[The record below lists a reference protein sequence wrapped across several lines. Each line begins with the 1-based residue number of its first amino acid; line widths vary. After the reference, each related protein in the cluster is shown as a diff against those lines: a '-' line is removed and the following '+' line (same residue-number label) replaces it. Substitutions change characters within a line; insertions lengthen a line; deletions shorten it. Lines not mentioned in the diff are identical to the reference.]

1 MSPTTT
7 FPGRASRR
15 HKQLLAGTAL
25 AAAAT
30 LALAGPIASALA
42 ASDGTPVVATSE
54 TVKANLNADGSL
66 DVARLFSQI
75 QATGNGHVSLEDP
88 TSTKGLRN
96 LDGWGS
102 PSTSDGKASYD
113 FSVDG
118 TKQFRTVADFTK
130 DLPVSVHIAYRLDGT
145 KVDPGDL
152 DGKSGK
158 LAVSYTVKNTTA
170 DATPIVYQDGHG
182 KTVTETAQVVTP
194 YVGQLALDLPDS
206 FRDISSVGDRADQAG
221 DGHGGRL
228 VTWTMVLFEP
238 IGQNTQRF
246 GFTAQVDHLALPT
259 AHMQIV
265 PVSPENHPEL
275 KFGQDGFQSGAAT
288 GQQLTD
294 GATQIDDN
302 VLKLRDGAAQV
313 LDGLTQLQAGAQQL
327 NGGLAA
333 GVPQAI
339 AGGKKLAKGANDA
352 ADGATQVADGAHQV
366 AVGNAK
372 LAAGLG
378 DLSDG
383 SVLLQTGARQL
394 NSGAAQLSTAFEDPE
409 SENDLIDGSQAL
421 AGALGLIS
429 GGLAQ
434 LNDGSSGLPAAK
446 AGLIAV
452 KAAIDTLIIPG
463 IGTTSSPCD
472 PADTTKQSLLG
483 CLQPILA
490 GVTQLGTSTT
500 AGLPAAQGGVAAVQK
515 GLNGDPASPDPAVQ
529 AGVKGGVTK
538 VQGGLADALKP
549 GGGLDTLAATIKG
562 SGDCGATCQSYVDL
576 LLNGAT
582 APPSPPFPPGTTSL
596 RQQVSAANNGL
607 LQVLAGIGASND
619 LSSLTLNGGLNQV
632 AGGLV
637 QIVTKVNGELLPGLQ
652 QLQGGLLKLRAGLTN
667 ADFNGGTS
675 NPQCNASLTP
685 PATGYCGVTEGL
697 AQLVAGVTSAVSG
710 IGQLAP
716 GAAAANTGAGDLA
729 DGIAQ
734 AGDGAVQLAD
744 GASQLSGGIDQ
755 LAGQAPTAVSGA
767 QQLAAGSSDLSKG
780 STKLAKGLNGKLA
793 PGAEQ
798 LSAGLGDLNDAVTG
812 SGQIADGLGQ
822 AHDGQSQ
829 IVDGAGQLSEQ
840 GTSQLVKSGN
850 DTASSYGRE
859 YAIMKALDHKGAT
872 QGMPYG
878 SPKGSSDNRGAYD
891 ITIAAVGSQHTMG
904 NTGRGVVGLVVLGLG
919 ALGATLIR
927 GRFA

>member
-7 FPGRASRR
+7 PRGASRR
-15 HKQLLAGTAL
+15 RKQVLAGTAL

-54 TVKANLNADGSL
+54 TVKANLKADGSL

-88 TSTKGLRN
+88 TSTEGLRN
-96 LDGWGS
+96 LDGWGA

-113 FSVDG
+113 FTVDG

-130 DLPVSVHIAYRLDGT
+130 DLPVSVRITYRLDGK
-145 KVDPGDL
+145 KVAPSDL

-158 LAVSYTVKNTTA
+158 LAVSYTVKNTSA

-206 FRDISSVGDRADQAG
+206 FRDVSSVGDRADQAG

-259 AHMQIV
+259 ANMQIV

-275 KFGQDGFQSGAAT
+275 KFGQDGFQSGAET

-333 GVPQAI
+333 GVPQAV

-352 ADGATQVADGAHQV
+352 ADGATQV

-383 SVLLQTGARQL
+383 SVLLQNGARQL
-394 NSGAAQLSTAFEDPE
+394 NSGAAQLSTAFEDPD
-409 SENDLIDGSQAL
+409 SDNDLIDGSQAL
-421 AGALGLIS
+421 AGGLGLILS
-429 GGLAQ
+429 GVKT
-434 LNDGSSGLPAAK
+434 LPASISQDPAFQQLK
-446 AGLIAV
+446 GALTTIQ
-452 KAAIDTLIIPG
+452 AAIGAKSDSPVNPKTLNAAINALEFGLTNTGCDTSHPK
-463 IGTTSSPCD
+463 D
-472 PADTTKQSLLG
+472 
-483 CLQPILA
+483 
-490 GVTQLGTSTT
+490 
-500 AGLPAAQGGVAAVQK
+500 
-515 GLNGDPASPDPAVQ
+515 
-529 AGVKGGVTK
+529 
-538 VQGGLADALKP
+538 
-549 GGGLDTLAATIKG
+549 
-562 SGDCGATCQSYVDL
+562 
-576 LLNGAT
+576 
-582 APPSPPFPPGTTSL
+582 
-596 RQQVSAANNGL
+596 AANPCGFKQILGL
-607 LQVLAGIGASND
+607 LQAELSSPGSGPAGDTSLANLAALNAALGTAGGKEVLEYLYGPNGLDCGQPSPTLGAINPALSQQCTKVSRSVDNTAMAPPALFLTTTEPEVTNNALAGIIAKLGDVSDETTAVGA
-619 LSSLTLNGGLNQV
+619 L
-632 AGGLV
+632 AA
-637 QIVTKVNGELLPGLQ
+637 LQ
-652 QLQGGLLKLRAGLTN
+652 QAIDAKVGGSYAPGTLFFGLEGIRTGLTN
-667 ADFNGGTS
+667 PACSPT
-675 NPQCNASLTP
+675 NPTNP
-685 PATGYCGVTEGL
+685 VNPCGIKEVVGIVS
-697 AQLVAGVTSAVSG
+697 AGIDQLVAGISSSLSAP
-710 IGQLAP
+710 LTT
-716 GAAAANTGAGDLA
+716 ANDGAGDLA

-767 QQLAAGSSDLSKG
+767 EQLAAGSK
-780 STKLAKGLNGKLA
+780 KLAKGLNNKLA

-798 LSAGLGDLNDAVTG
+798 LSAGLGDLDAAVTG
-812 SGQIADGLGQ
+812 SAQIADGLGQ
-822 AHDGQSQ
+822 AQDGQSQ
-829 IVDGAGQLSEQ
+829 VVDGAGQISEQ

-850 DTASSYGRE
+850 ETASSYGRE
-859 YAIMKALDHKGAT
+859 YAIMKALDRKGAT

-891 ITIAAVGSQHTMG
+891 ITIAAVGSQHAMG
-904 NTGRGVVGLVVLGLG
+904 NTGRGVLGLVVLGLG

-927 GRFA
+927 GRFV

>member
-42 ASDGTPVVATSE
+42 AGDGPPAVATSE

-102 PSTSDGKASYD
+102 PSTSGGKASYD

-130 DLPVSVHIAYRLDGT
+130 DLPVSVHIAYRLDGKT
-145 KVDPGDL
+145 VDPGDL

-394 NSGAAQLSTAFEDPE
+394 NSGAAQLSTAFEDPD
-409 SENDLIDGSQAL
+409 SDNDLIDGSQAL
-421 AGALGLIS
+421 AGGLGLILS
-429 GGLAQ
+429 GV
-434 LNDGSSGLPAAK
+434 NTLPASISQDPAFK
-446 AGLIAV
+446 QLKGALTTIQ
-452 KAAIDTLIIPG
+452 AAIGAKTDSPVNPATLNAALNAVEFGLTNPA
-463 IGTTSSPCD
+463 CD
-472 PADTTKQSLLG
+472 PSNPQNPANPCGFKQVL
-483 CLQPILA
+483 
-490 GVTQLGTSTT
+490 
-500 AGLPAAQGGVAAVQK
+500 
-515 GLNGDPASPDPAVQ
+515 
-529 AGVKGGVTK
+529 
-538 VQGGLADALKP
+538 
-549 GGGLDTLAATIKG
+549 
-562 SGDCGATCQSYVDL
+562 
-576 LLNGAT
+576 
-582 APPSPPFPPGTTSL
+582 
-596 RQQVSAANNGL
+596 GL
-607 LQVLAGIGASND
+607 LQAELSTPGSGPSGDTSLANLAALNAALSTAGGRQVLEYLYGPNGLNCGQPSPLVGINPALAQQCTKVTRSVNNLASPPPALFLTTTEPEVTNNALAGIIAKLGDVSDATTAVGA
-619 LSSLTLNGGLNQV
+619 L
-632 AGGLV
+632 AA
-637 QIVTKVNGELLPGLQ
+637 LQ
-652 QLQGGLLKLRAGLTN
+652 QAIDAKVGGSAAPGTLFFGLEGIRTGLTN
-667 ADFNGGTS
+667 PACSPT
-675 NPQCNASLTP
+675 NPTN
-685 PATGYCGVTEGL
+685 PANPCGIKEVVGIVS
-697 AQLVAGVTSAVSG
+697 AGIDQLVAGISTSLSAPLTAVN
-710 IGQLAP
+710 A
-716 GAAAANTGAGDLA
+716 GAGDLA

-840 GTSQLVKSGN
+840 GTSKLVKSGN
-850 DTASSYGRE
+850 ETASSYGRE